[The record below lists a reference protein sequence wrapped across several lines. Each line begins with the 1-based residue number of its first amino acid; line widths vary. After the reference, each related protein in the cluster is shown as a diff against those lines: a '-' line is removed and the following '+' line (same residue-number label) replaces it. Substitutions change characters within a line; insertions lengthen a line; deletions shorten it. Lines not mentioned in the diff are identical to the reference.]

1 MGCGWAHRHQLPR
14 HQGTAT
20 QRKHA
25 PSHQSVA
32 FGTRARA
39 LRACCF
45 TFAHGC
51 TAACVVRCLR
61 VTFAL
66 LTWQGMGLAP
76 LESDPSADPSFSPF
90 WTPFGAPL
98 APPQEAQRAKVTLAD
113 NSTWEA
119 RLVGKLTA
127 LLFTD

>member
-1 MGCGWAHRHQLPR
+1 MH
-14 HQGTAT
+14 
-20 QRKHA
+20 
-25 PSHQSVA
+25 
-32 FGTRARA
+32 ARA

-51 TAACVVRCLR
+51 TAACAAALCVCDCA
-61 VTFAL
+61 AL
-66 LTWQGMGLAP
+66 LTWHGQGMGLAP
-76 LESDPSADPSFSPF
+76 LESDPSADPPFSPF
-90 WTPFGAPL
+90 WTPFG

-119 RLVGKLTA
+119 RLVGTLTA